1 MQFTESEAKTGR
13 ADPAEAL
20 RRLEKQFDWEAKPWH
35 FELLRVMA
43 PHEVHAWFGGA
54 SLVDKRMF
62 YDGKTR
68 RGVLCFDT
76 VRAKY
81 TGYLFKAFGDIEVC
95 LASQRVIVRSFR
107 TIPPRANRS
116 AETTAAIRA
125 AATAATENLFGGV
138 NA

>member
-1 MQFTESEAKTGR
+1 MQFTESETKTGR

-20 RRLEKQFDWEAKPWH
+20 RRLEKQFDWTAQPWH

-81 TGYLFKAFGDIEVC
+81 TSQLFKAFGDIEVC

-125 AATAATENLFGGV
+125 ATENLFGGV

>member
-1 MQFTESEAKTGR
+1 MQFTESETKTGR
-13 ADPAEAL
+13 ADPAEVL
-20 RRLEKQFDWEAKPWH
+20 RRLEKQFGWEAKPWH

-43 PHEVHAWFGGA
+43 PHEVHAWFGLA
-54 SLVDKRMF
+54 SLSDKRMF
-62 YDGKTR
+62 FDGKTR

-81 TGYLFKAFGDIEVC
+81 TGQLFKAFGDIEVC
-95 LASQRVIVRSFR
+95 LASQRVVVRSFR
-107 TIPPRANRS
+107 TIPSRANRS

-125 AATAATENLFGGV
+125 ATEKAENLFGGV